1 MSAMSEYQ
9 TCEKGNREGILHN
22 KKVVCCWPC
31 LPTSKARILCVFR
44 FIIEYSSLKD
54 FYRPLG
60 NNNNRSIYFY
70 RRIFER

>member
-31 LPTSKARILCVFR
+31 VPTSKARILCVFR
-44 FIIEYSSLKD
+44 FIIEYSCLRD

-60 NNNNRSIYFY
+60 HNNRSIYFY
-70 RRIFER
+70 TRIFER